1 MNNERRTGATD
12 AQIVAAVDR
21 ELDEV
26 YSFPWDDSE
35 SKRDLVYASIRNAAE
50 FLVPLGQV
58 IVDAARVPTDDELAA
73 MGNVASWTAHFAKDG
88 TLGPELKRSA
98 ELVRAYLERRR

>member
-1 MNNERRTGATD
+1 MSERKTGATD
-12 AQIVAAVDR
+12 DQIVAAVDR

-50 FLVPLGQV
+50 FLVPPGQV
-58 IVDAARVPTDDELAA
+58 ITDAGRVPTDAEIGA
-73 MGNVASWTAHFAKDG
+73 MRLMAM
-88 TLGPELKRSA
+88 LPEGRTPA
-98 ELVRAYLERRR
+98 VRRAREVVRAYLDRQKP

>member
-12 AQIVAAVDR
+12 AQIEAAVDR

-50 FLVPLGQV
+50 FLVPPGQV
-58 IVDAARVPTDDELAA
+58 VVSASRVPKDDEIAA
-73 MGNVASWTAHFAKDG
+73 IDVIVSVAEGWSLFPAQTEV
-88 TLGPELKRSA
+88 L
-98 ELVRAYLERRR
+98 RAYLERQR